1 VLGTPST
8 LQIEK
13 PYQCYDEGPIFWA
26 SEQVVETKPKTQYL
40 AKIVAL
46 LVLAVVS
53 FAAYTAGAKSVTV
66 AATRFNTSGDGPPAC
81 VETCAYTCM
90 AENYYSTVASCPCFM
105 NCDISSCSAE
115 DTALV
120 TAFVNSGCVEPTQ
133 DNNEQEYPNYGPAT
147 TDAADA
153 MPAMNLEAFHME
165 FNDSPITGS
174 APTPLL
180 VNNKECTASDQ
191 CESGKCLMW
200 PWNHSIG
207 SCRPR
212 IPNGDPCSINAEC
225 TVTFVMLIWESQSE
239 NVQLP
244 SAIIVIEK
252 AMYGKIASVSRVDVY
267 SCC

>member
-1 VLGTPST
+1 
-8 LQIEK
+8 
-13 PYQCYDEGPIFWA
+13 
-26 SEQVVETKPKTQYL
+26 
-40 AKIVAL
+40 
-46 LVLAVVS
+46 
-53 FAAYTAGAKSVTV
+53 
-66 AATRFNTSGDGPPAC
+66 
-81 VETCAYTCM
+81 
-90 AENYYSTVASCPCFM
+90 M

-133 DNNEQEYPNYGPAT
+133 DNYEQEYPNYGPAT

-225 TVTFVMLIWESQSE
+225 YSNICDVDLGESIGECAAAVGDYCDRES
-239 NVQLP
+239 
-244 SAIIVIEK
+244 
-252 AMYGKIASVSRVDVY
+252 DVWKN
-267 SCC
+267 CKCEQGRCV